1 MKNPFALLG
10 IAPEICSRLSDED
23 LFVLVRS
30 AYRALQ
36 TIYHPDRGGSHKKA
50 IEVNLAFEMLDY
62 RKDQEQFAA
71 HKERY
76 VQRLYR
82 TTRGRAR
89 ELAAQLEQQQRA
101 YRQTAGKYYDYIL
114 SGLGCNDLHTSIAS
128 LTSVTIGLYDLA
140 LQKNLPRALPGYGTN
155 YKKIRID
162 QHGRSFV
169 KEVGSARFY
178 ERKST
183 RFLGTIAKDAL
194 DILPHLHGY
203 ETTPH
208 VPFNLRK
215 EQKLLGYRKPVF
227 KNSILRENF
236 IAYCLPH
243 LVPFIQEHSYLVS
256 INTRNRD
263 LLLDGVIIKITHDDD
278 TSR

>member
-62 RKDQEQFAA
+62 RKDQEQFVA

-101 YRQTAGKYYDYIL
+101 YHQTA
-114 SGLGCNDLHTSIAS
+114 
-128 LTSVTIGLYDLA
+128 
-140 LQKNLPRALPGYGTN
+140 
-155 YKKIRID
+155 
-162 QHGRSFV
+162 V
-169 KEVGSARFY
+169 KV
-178 ERKST
+178 
-183 RFLGTIAKDAL
+183 L
-194 DILPHLHGY
+194 
-203 ETTPH
+203 
-208 VPFNLRK
+208 
-215 EQKLLGYRKPVF
+215 
-227 KNSILRENF
+227 
-236 IAYCLPH
+236 
-243 LVPFIQEHSYLVS
+243 
-256 INTRNRD
+256 
-263 LLLDGVIIKITHDDD
+263 
-278 TSR
+278 

>member
-1 MKNPFALLG
+1 MKNPFAILG
-10 IAPEICSRLSDED
+10 ISPEMCSRLNDED

-76 VQRLYR
+76 IKRLYR
-82 TTRGRAR
+82 TVRGRAQ
-89 ELAAQLEQQQRA
+89 ELTGQLEQQQRVCH
-101 YRQTAGKYYDYIL
+101 QTAVNYYDYIL
-114 SGLGCNDLHTSIAS
+114 SGLGCTEHEHSIAA

-140 LQKNLPRALPGYGTN
+140 LQQNLPRALPGAGTN

-162 QHGRSFV
+162 KQGRSFV
-169 KEVGSARFY
+169 REVGSPRFY

-183 RFLGTIAKDAL
+183 RLLGTIPRDAL
-194 DILPHLHGY
+194 DILPHLRGY

-208 VPFNLRK
+208 VPFNLRSEK
-215 EQKLLGYRKPVF
+215 KLLGYQKPVF
-227 KNSILRENF
+227 KNMILEENF
-236 IAYCLPH
+236 VTYCLQH
-243 LVPFIQEHSYLVS
+243 LVPFIREQSYLIS
-256 INTRNRD
+256 LNTRDRK
-263 LLLDGVIIKITHDDD
+263 LLLDGVVIKI
-278 TSR
+278 SRGDAAAQ

>member
-1 MKNPFALLG
+1 MKNPFAILG
-10 IAPEICSRLSDED
+10 ISPEICSRLSDED

-71 HKERY
+71 QKERY
-76 VQRLYR
+76 IKRLYR
-82 TTRGRAR
+82 TTRGRVQ
-89 ELAAQLEQQQRA
+89 ELAAQLEQQQRVCH
-101 YRQTAGKYYDYIL
+101 QTALKYYDYIL
-114 SGLGCNDLHTSIAS
+114 SGLCCDEFHHSIAS

-140 LQKNLPRALPGYGTN
+140 LQKNLPRALPGQGTN

-162 QHGRSFV
+162 KQGRTFV
-169 KEVGSARFY
+169 KEVGIPRFY

-183 RFLGTIAKDAL
+183 RLLGTIPRDAL

-208 VPFNLRK
+208 VPFNLRSEK
-215 EQKLLGYRKPVF
+215 KLLGYQKPVF
-227 KNSILRENF
+227 KNMILEENF
-236 IAYCLPH
+236 ITYCLQY
-243 LVPFIQEHSYLVS
+243 LAPFIREQSYLIS
-256 INTRNRD
+256 LNTRDRK
-263 LLLDGVIIKITHDDD
+263 LLLDGVIIKITHDDAAAQ
-278 TSR
+278 